1 MGKMVGASATPQD
14 IGQRIV
20 LLRGQK
26 VLLDADLARLYGVTT
41 ARLNEQIKRNVTRFP
56 SDFIFRLSNQELI
69 VLMSQIATSKNGRSG
84 RGGTRKPPL
93 AFTEHGAIMAAS
105 VLNTPRAIETSVFIV
120 RAFIRMR
127 DALASHKELARKLDE
142 LESRTQ
148 ALSSRHDALAT
159 NTRAQLREIVHALR
173 QLMTPQLPKRRPIG
187 FVTPAENL
195 TPNRE

>member
-1 MGKMVGASATPQD
+1 
-14 IGQRIV
+14 
-20 LLRGQK
+20 

-41 ARLNEQIKRNVTRFP
+41 ARLNEQVKRNLGRFP
-56 SDFIFRLSNQELI
+56 SDFVFRLTNQELGS
-69 VLMSQIATSKNGRSG
+69 LMSQIATSKKGKMG

-142 LESRTQ
+142 LEERTQ
-148 ALSSRHDALAT
+148 TLSNKHDALAS
-159 NTRAQLREIVHALR
+159 NTRSQLREIVQALR

-187 FVTPAENL
+187 FVTP
-195 TPNRE
+195 R

>member
-1 MGKMVGASATPQD
+1 MGGITGTGVSPES

-20 LLRGQK
+20 VLRGEK

-41 ARLNEQIKRNVTRFP
+41 ARLNEQVKRNLGRFP
-56 SDFIFRLSNQELI
+56 SDFVFRLTNQELGS
-69 VLMSQIATSKNGRSG
+69 LMSQIATSKKGKMG

-120 RAFIRMR
+120 RAFIRIR

-142 LESRTQ
+142 LEERTQ
-148 ALSSRHDALAT
+148 TLSNKHDALAS
-159 NTRAQLREIVHALR
+159 NTRSQLREIVQALR

-187 FVTPAENL
+187 FVTP
-195 TPNRE
+195 R